1 MVSLVCHYFNQI
13 KLKGII
19 MLVLNESKVR
29 QSEEV
34 TPNRVLELTMEF
46 SDKGYEL
53 VEARRRAWYKYTWDN
68 CEMINTAERPKVT
81 HLTAN

>member
-1 MVSLVCHYFNQI
+1 
-13 KLKGII
+13 

-53 VEARRRAWYKYTWDN
+53 VEARRRAWHKYTWDN
-68 CEMINTAERPKVT
+68 CAMINTAERPKVT

>member
-1 MVSLVCHYFNQI
+1 
-13 KLKGII
+13 
-19 MLVLNESKVR
+19 MLVLRESKVR
-29 QSEEV
+29 PV
-34 TPNRVLELTMEF
+34 AKVIPNRVLELTMHF

-53 VEARRRAWYKYTWDN
+53 IEARRRAWHKYIWEN

>member
-1 MVSLVCHYFNQI
+1 
-13 KLKGII
+13 

-29 QSEEV
+29 PVAEV
-34 TPNRVLELTMEF
+34 IPNRVLELTMDF

-53 VEARRRAWYKYTWDN
+53 VESRRRAWHKYTWEN
-68 CEMINTAERPKVT
+68 SEMTDTTERPKAT

>member
-1 MVSLVCHYFNQI
+1 
-13 KLKGII
+13 

-29 QSEEV
+29 PVAEV
-34 TPNRVLELTMEF
+34 IPNRVLKLTMDF

-53 VEARRRAWYKYTWDN
+53 VEARRRAWHKYTWEN
-68 CEMINTAERPKVT
+68 CEMINTAERPKAT

>member
-1 MVSLVCHYFNQI
+1 
-13 KLKGII
+13 

-29 QSEEV
+29 PVAEV
-34 TPNRVLELTMEF
+34 IPNRVLELTMNF

-53 VEARRRAWYKYTWDN
+53 VEARRRAWHKYTWEN
-68 CEMINTAERPKVT
+68 CEMIDTAERPKAT

>member
-1 MVSLVCHYFNQI
+1 
-13 KLKGII
+13 

-29 QSEEV
+29 QIAEV

-46 SDKGYEL
+46 SDKGYGL
-53 VEARRRAWYKYTWDN
+53 IEARRRAWHKYTWDN

>member
-1 MVSLVCHYFNQI
+1 
-13 KLKGII
+13 
-19 MLVLNESKVR
+19 MLVSNESKVR
-29 QSEEV
+29 PVAEV

-53 VEARRRAWYKYTWDN
+53 VEARRRAWHKYTWEN
-68 CEMINTAERPKVT
+68 SEMIDTAERPKAT

>member
-1 MVSLVCHYFNQI
+1 
-13 KLKGII
+13 

-53 VEARRRAWYKYTWDN
+53 VEARRRAWHKYTWDN

>member
-1 MVSLVCHYFNQI
+1 
-13 KLKGII
+13 

-29 QSEEV
+29 PVAEV
-34 TPNRVLELTMEF
+34 VPNRVLELTIDF
-46 SDKGYEL
+46 SDKGYGL
-53 VEARRRAWYKYTWDN
+53 IEARRRAWHKYTWDN

>member
-1 MVSLVCHYFNQI
+1 
-13 KLKGII
+13 

-29 QSEEV
+29 QVAEV
-34 TPNRVLELTMEF
+34 IPNRVLELTMDF

-53 VEARRRAWYKYTWDN
+53 VEARRRAWHKYTWEN
-68 CEMINTAERPKVT
+68 CEMIDTAERPKAT